1 MDLHTDQLGFRS
13 EILGY
18 LDKQKQ
24 EKLEAAHCLPSV
36 PSFRAQKG
44 DLGASSRSLA
54 GFTTCEH

>member
-24 EKLEAAHCLPSV
+24 EKLEAAHSLPSV

-44 DLGASSRSLA
+44 DLVPPARRWPA
-54 GFTTCEH
+54 YH